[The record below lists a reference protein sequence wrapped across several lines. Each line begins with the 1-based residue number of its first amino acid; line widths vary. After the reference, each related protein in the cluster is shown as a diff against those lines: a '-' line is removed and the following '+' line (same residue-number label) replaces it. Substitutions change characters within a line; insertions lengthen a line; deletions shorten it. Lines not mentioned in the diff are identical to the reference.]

1 MAARI
6 VHRFSVSKGGHDAIA
21 VEHFRKKKT
30 GDDVRKSRIESIKR
44 VDGKLIIKGAE
55 EGREDARDGFGW
67 TIASMEDSGQMALSA
82 SGDLAAVAGSGACT
96 PY

>member
-6 VHRFSVSKGGHDAIA
+6 VHRFSVSKGGHDAIGVA
-21 VEHFRKKKT
+21 HFRNKKT
-30 GDDVRKSRIESIKR
+30 GDDVRESRIEGVKR
-44 VDGKLIIKGAE
+44 VDGKLIIQGAE